1 VAVAATAETE
11 AEEEA
16 EEEEEEDDD
25 EDEEEDG
32 GIAPAAAAAESVVA
46 DVEVWSSG
54 GGGSADAVD
63 DGVAAAEA
71 GVDGSSGLAP
81 ASPTACRNRSN
92 SVAMMVLLR
101 LPTSFGHF
109 APRCLSLILI
119 ARFRALLAFKI
130 EKKKTH
136 PRPSSPCC
144 KMTTVAEEGN
154 RRRGDMTASETEQ
167 CILGKAYPLPCSCP
181 GKIGHH

>member
-11 AEEEA
+11 AEEE
-16 EEEEEEDDD
+16 EEEEEDDD
-25 EDEEEDG
+25 DDDEDEDG

-92 SVAMMVLLR
+92 SVAMGVFWLGIPSQGRVGLL
-101 LPTSFGHF
+101 
-109 APRCLSLILI
+109 LS
-119 ARFRALLAFKI
+119 
-130 EKKKTH
+130 
-136 PRPSSPCC
+136 P
-144 KMTTVAEEGN
+144 
-154 RRRGDMTASETEQ
+154 AS
-167 CILGKAYPLPCSCP
+167 LSY
-181 GKIGHH
+181 

>member
-1 VAVAATAETE
+1 MAVAATAEAE
-11 AEEEA
+11 AEA
-16 EEEEEEDDD
+16 EEEEEEEEEEEDDDD

-92 SVAMMVLLR
+92 SVAMVWSLVGCCAAR
-101 LPTSFGHF
+101 CGHYSLPAAS
-109 APRCLSLILI
+109 LS
-119 ARFRALLAFKI
+119 
-130 EKKKTH
+130 
-136 PRPSSPCC
+136 
-144 KMTTVAEEGN
+144 
-154 RRRGDMTASETEQ
+154 
-167 CILGKAYPLPCSCP
+167 Y
-181 GKIGHH
+181 

>member
-1 VAVAATAETE
+1 MAVAATAETE
-11 AEEEA
+11 AEEE
-16 EEEEEEDDD
+16 EEEEEDDD
-25 EDEEEDG
+25 DDDEDEDG

-92 SVAMMVLLR
+92 SVAMGVFWLGIPSQGRVGLL
-101 LPTSFGHF
+101 
-109 APRCLSLILI
+109 LS
-119 ARFRALLAFKI
+119 
-130 EKKKTH
+130 
-136 PRPSSPCC
+136 P
-144 KMTTVAEEGN
+144 
-154 RRRGDMTASETEQ
+154 AS
-167 CILGKAYPLPCSCP
+167 LSY
-181 GKIGHH
+181 